1 MIRIFC
7 SIIFTDFDYLQDGT
21 YVKPKNTKLGYATMV
36 YVRVFIVQ
44 VSNFISLYIKTKHS
58 LSLVSCTLGYGV
70 SAAKSGHNSY
80 TIQLCSSS
88 IRVETRVRNFHSF
101 RTKGYRVTVTYLK
114 RSFLLNSGNPN
125 RKFLTTKRNKTSC
138 SLHWLQ
144 VSHSILLRKTSGICI
159 MLPQKIS
166 AKEICRCC
174 LM

>member
-1 MIRIFC
+1 MSNRKIPNLVTLQW
-7 SIIFTDFDYLQDGT
+7 FTSASSSSRYFFY
-21 YVKPKNTKLGYATMV
+21 
-36 YVRVFIVQ
+36 
-44 VSNFISLYIKTKHS
+44 SLFHYIKTENS

-70 SAAKSGHNSY
+70 SATKSGHNSY

-88 IRVETRVRNFHSF
+88 IRVETRVRNFHCSW
-101 RTKGYRVTVTYLK
+101 TKGYRITVTYLK